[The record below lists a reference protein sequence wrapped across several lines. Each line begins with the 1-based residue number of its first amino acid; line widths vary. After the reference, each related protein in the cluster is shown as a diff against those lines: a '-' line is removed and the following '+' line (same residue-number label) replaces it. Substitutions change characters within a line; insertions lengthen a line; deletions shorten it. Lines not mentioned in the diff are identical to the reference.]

1 MKLQFDANQDYQLE
15 AIRAVVALFEGQPDA
30 SQTSVTRDDE
40 LSSLKL
46 TETGVANQR
55 VITDEQ
61 WLANLN
67 AVQKSRG
74 IECSTALELLKLDDG
89 TEVGAFPNFTVEME
103 TGTGKTYVYLRTVQ
117 ELSKTY
123 GFKKF
128 VIVVPSIAIREG
140 VLKSLQITKEHFQ
153 TLYDYER
160 VEFTVYDSGRVNQ
173 LRNFVL
179 SDAIQILVINIDAF
193 AKDSTEVNG
202 DTGAGKVK
210 KKNKGNVINQVRE
223 TGMKPIEFIQA
234 AHPIVILDEPQN
246 LETDNRKQA
255 IARLA
260 PMCTLRYSATH
271 RNTYNLIYSLDP
283 VRAYEMGLVK
293 QIGVDSVI
301 EMKDANQAFVK
312 VEDFRTAAR
321 SVKAKLSIWMNQVQ
335 GPAKKSITVKNGDDL
350 YILSNQR
357 EIYRDGFIVNEI
369 DAGEGFITFAND
381 VRVRKGSPHGALTDA
396 ILRLQIEATIRRH
409 FEKAKKL
416 HPMGIKVLSV
426 FFIDRVAN
434 YRVYGEDGTVSG
446 GKFAEW
452 FEEIYE
458 QYRTKADFADLLPFD
473 AAKVHNGYFSQ
484 DKRAVSPFETVTG
497 KTNADAEAS
506 TFELI
511 MRDKERLLDLA
522 EPLAFIFSHSALR
535 EGWDNP
541 NVFQICTLA
550 ESSSEIKKRQEIG
563 RGLRLCVNKD
573 GERVRDRAINRLT
586 VIANESYED
595 FASQLQSEM
604 VEAGVRFKREM
615 VQNERD
621 KVMVRLRKG
630 FKTDNQFFDLWEK
643 IRARTRYRVEY
654 KTSDLI
660 ARAASRIKGT
670 MPHIERPKV
679 ALTRADLAIGASGVV
694 GKQTGFRTQTV
705 EAKYVMPDF
714 VGQVQGKTGL
724 AKSTV
729 ARILLDSGRL
739 GDAVNNPQ
747 AFVDHAAELINAV
760 KRDFLVYGDGSEGS
774 GVKYVKLDDAYE
786 MQRFEGDDLMEVFE
800 SNVRAVEKQEKTLF
814 SHIVIDSNSGPERLF
829 AQACEDNDDVLF
841 YIKLPRWFQI
851 ETPVGSYNPDWAVAY
866 HNDKTLYFVAETK
879 KTGNGD
885 HVRLDL
891 LRPIEELRIEC
902 GKRHFKNFEQVC
914 FKVVSSLTELVSYGL
929 EQQEQAMA
937 SDEHLVM

>member
-1 MKLQFDANQDYQLE
+1 MKLQFDANQNYQLE
-15 AIRAVVALFEGQPDA
+15 AIRAVVALFDGQPDA
-30 SQTSVTRDDE
+30 SQISVARDDE

-67 AVQKSRG
+67 AVQKIHG
-74 IECSTALELLKLDDG
+74 IEPSPELEAMKLDAG
-89 TEVGAFPNFTVEME
+89 TAVGAFPNFTVEME
-103 TGTGKTYVYLRTVQ
+103 TGTGKTYVYLRTVY

-128 VIVVPSIAIREG
+128 VIVVPSVAIREG

-153 TLYDYER
+153 TLYDYECI
-160 VEFTVYDSGRVNQ
+160 EFTVYDSAKVNQ
-173 LRNFVL
+173 LRNFAL
-179 SDAIQILVINIDAF
+179 SNAIQILVINIDAF
-193 AKDSTEVNG
+193 AKDSTEVSGDNG
-202 DTGAGKVK
+202 GKAK
-210 KKNKGNVINQVRE
+210 KKSKGNVINQVRE
-223 TGMKPIEFIQA
+223 TGVAPIEFIRA
-234 AHPIVILDEPQN
+234 AHPIAILDEPQN

-283 VRAYEMGLVK
+283 VRAYELGLVK

-301 EMKDANQAFVK
+301 ELKDANQAFVE
-312 VEDFRTAAR
+312 VEGFRAGAR
-321 SVKAKLSIWMNQVQ
+321 SVSARLSIWVNQVQ
-335 GPAKKSITVKNGDDL
+335 GPAKKSVTVKNGDDL
-350 YILSNQR
+350 YALSNQR
-357 EIYRDGFIVNEI
+357 EIYRNGFIVNEI

-381 VRVRKGSPHGALTDA
+381 VRVRAGSPHGALTDA
-396 ILRLQIEATIRRH
+396 ILRLQVEATIRRH
-409 FEKAKKL
+409 FEKAQKL
-416 HPMGIKVLSV
+416 HPLGIKVLSV

-434 YRVYGEDGTVSG
+434 YRSYGEDGTASN
-446 GKFAEW
+446 GKYAEW

-458 QYRTKADFADLLPFD
+458 QYQAKPDFAGLLRHEGTR
-473 AAKVHNGYFSQ
+473 VHNGYFSQ
-484 DKRAVSPFETVTG
+484 DKRAVSPFETLTG

-511 MRDKERLLDLA
+511 MRDKERLLDIA

-550 ESSSEIKKRQEIG
+550 ESKSDIKKRQEIG

-573 GERVRDRAINRLT
+573 GERVFDRAINRLT

-595 FASQLQSEM
+595 FANQLQTEM
-604 VEAGVRFKREM
+604 VEAGVKFNREM

-621 KVMVRLRKG
+621 KITVRLKKG
-630 FKTDNQFFDLWEK
+630 YDTDNGFLALWDK

-654 KTSDLI
+654 NTGDLI
-660 ARAASRIKGT
+660 TKAAKRIKEK
-670 MPHIERPKV
+670 MPLIERPKV
-679 ALTRADLAIGASGVV
+679 ALTRADIIISATGVD
-694 GKQTGFRTQTV
+694 GKQTGFRTQTM

-714 VGQVQGKTGL
+714 VGQVQAKTGL

-739 GDAVNNPQ
+739 ADAVNNPQ
-747 AFVDHAAELINAV
+747 AFIDHAAEAVSAV
-760 KRDFLVYGDGSEGS
+760 KREVLVDGVEYFKVEG
-774 GVKYVKLDDAYE
+774 LAYE
-786 MQRFEGDDLMEVFE
+786 MRRFEGDDLMDVFA
-800 SNVRAVEKQEKTLF
+800 SNVKAVEKQEKTLF
-814 SHIVIDSNSGPERLF
+814 SHIVIDSNSSPERNF

-851 ETPVGSYNPDWAVAY
+851 ETPVGSYNPYWALAY
-866 HNDKTLYFVAETK
+866 RNDRTLYFVAETK
-879 KTGNGD
+879 KTGGD

-902 GKRHFKNFEQVC
+902 GKRHFKNFEEVQ
-914 FKVVSSLTELVSYGL
+914 FRVVNSLTELVS
-929 EQQEQAMA
+929 
-937 SDEHLVM
+937 

>member
-1 MKLQFDANQDYQLE
+1 MLESSSPACDAAQMKLQFDANQDFQLE
-15 AIRAVVALFEGQPDA
+15 AIHAVVALFEGQPDA
-30 SQTSVTRDDE
+30 SQISVGWNDE

-67 AVQKSRG
+67 AVQEVHG
-74 IECSTALELLKLDDG
+74 IELSAALEMMKLEDDID
-89 TEVGAFPNFTVEME
+89 VGAFPNFTVEME
-103 TGTGKTYVYLRTVQ
+103 TGTGKTYVYLRTVY

-153 TLYDYER
+153 THYNYER
-160 VEFTVYDSGRVNQ
+160 VEFTVYDSTKVNQ
-173 LRNFVL
+173 LRNFAL
-179 SDAIQILVINIDAF
+179 SNAIQILVINIDAF
-193 AKDSTEVNG
+193 AKDSTEA
-202 DTGAGKVK
+202 DSAAK

-223 TGMKPIEFIQA
+223 TGIAPIEFIRA

-283 VRAYEMGLVK
+283 VRAYEKGLVK

-301 EMKDANQAFVK
+301 ELKDANQAFVE
-312 VEDFRTAAR
+312 VEGFKTGAR
-321 SVKAKLSIWMNQVQ
+321 SVSAKLSIWVNQTQ

-350 YILSNQR
+350 YKLSNQR
-357 EIYRDGFIVNEI
+357 EIYRESFIVNEI

-381 VRVRKGSPHGALTDA
+381 VRVRAGSPHGALTDT
-396 ILRLQIEATIRRH
+396 ILRLQVEATIRRH
-409 FEKAKKL
+409 FEKALKL
-416 HPMGIKVLSV
+416 HPLGIKVLSV

-434 YRVYGEDGTVSG
+434 YRVYNEDGTVSK
-446 GKFAEW
+446 GKFADW

-458 QYRTKADFADLLPFD
+458 QYRAKPDFAGLRMHEGT
-473 AAKVHNGYFSQ
+473 KVHNGYFSQ
-484 DKRAVSPFETVTG
+484 DKRAVSPFETLTG

-511 MRDKERLLDLA
+511 MRDKERLLDIA

-550 ESSSEIKKRQEIG
+550 ESKSDIKKRQEIG

-573 GERVRDRAINRLT
+573 GERVFDRTINRLT

-595 FASQLQSEM
+595 FANQLQTEM
-604 VEAGVRFKREM
+604 VEAGVKFKREM
-615 VQNERD
+615 VKNERD
-621 KVMVRLRKG
+621 KITVRLKKG
-630 FKTDNQFFDLWEK
+630 YDTDNEFLTLWDK
-643 IRARTRYRVEY
+643 IRARTRYRVNY
-654 KTSDLI
+654 DTGDLI
-660 ARAASRIKGT
+660 TKAAKRIKEK
-670 MPHIERPKV
+670 MPTIERPKV
-679 ALTRADLAIGASGVV
+679 ALTRADIIISAAGVN
-694 GKQTGFRTQTV
+694 GKQTGFRTQSM
-705 EAKYVMPDF
+705 EEKYVMPDF
-714 VGQVQGKTGL
+714 VGQVQTKTGL

-739 GDAVNNPQ
+739 ADAVKNPQ
-747 AFVDHAAELINAV
+747 AFIDHVAEVVNSV
-760 KRDFLVYGDGSEGS
+760 KREVLVN
-774 GVKYVKLDDAYE
+774 GVEYFKVNGLAYE
-786 MQRFEGDDLMEVFE
+786 MRRFEGDDLMDVFA
-800 SNVRAVEKQEKTLF
+800 SNVVAVEKQEKTLF
-814 SHIVIDSNSGPERLF
+814 SHIVIDSNSSPERNF
-829 AQACEDNDDVLF
+829 VQACEDNDDVLF
-841 YIKLPRWFQI
+841 YIKLPRWFKI
-851 ETPVGSYNPDWAVAY
+851 ETPVGSYNPDWALAY
-866 HNDKTLYFVAETK
+866 RNDKMLYFVAETK
-879 KTGNGD
+879 KTGSGD
-885 HVRLDL
+885 HVQIDL

-902 GKRHFKNFEQVC
+902 GKRHFKNFEEVQ
-914 FKVVSSLTELVSYGL
+914 FKVVSSLTELLS
-929 EQQEQAMA
+929 
-937 SDEHLVM
+937 

>member
-15 AIRAVVALFEGQPDA
+15 AIHAVVSLFEGQPDA
-30 SQTSVTRDDE
+30 SQISVGWDDE

-61 WLANLN
+61 WLANLK
-67 AVQKSRG
+67 AVQKVHG
-74 IECSTALELLKLDDG
+74 IEPSPELEVMELDDG
-89 TEVGAFPNFTVEME
+89 AAAGAFPNFTVEME
-103 TGTGKTYVYLRTVQ
+103 TGTGKTYVYLRTVY

-128 VIVVPSIAIREG
+128 VIVVPSVAIREG

-153 TLYDYER
+153 THYDYER
-160 VEFTVYDSGRVNQ
+160 VEFTVYDSTKVNQ
-173 LRNFVL
+173 LRNFAL
-179 SDAIQILVINIDAF
+179 SNAIQILVINIDAF
-193 AKDSTEVNG
+193 AKDSTEA
-202 DTGAGKVK
+202 DSAAK

-223 TGMKPIEFIQA
+223 TGIAPIEFIRA
-234 AHPIVILDEPQN
+234 THPIVILDEPQN

-271 RNTYNLIYSLDP
+271 RNTYNLIYTLDP
-283 VRAYEMGLVK
+283 VRAYEKGIVK

-301 EMKDANQAFVK
+301 ELKDANQAFVE
-312 VEDFRTAAR
+312 VEGFRTGAR
-321 SVKAKLSIWMNQVQ
+321 SVSAKLSIWVNQAQ
-335 GPAKKSITVKNGDDL
+335 GPAKKSVTVKNGDDL
-350 YILSNQR
+350 YALSNQR
-357 EIYRDGFIVNEI
+357 EIYREGFIVNEI

-381 VRVRKGSPHGALTDA
+381 VRVRTGSPHGALTDT
-396 ILRLQIEATIRRH
+396 ILRLQVEATIRRH
-409 FEKAKKL
+409 FEKAQKL
-416 HPMGIKVLSV
+416 HPLGIKVLSV

-434 YRVYGEDGTVSG
+434 YRVYNEDGTVSK

-452 FEEIYE
+452 FEEIFE
-458 QYRTKADFADLLPFD
+458 QYRVKPDFAGLRMHEGT
-473 AAKVHNGYFSQ
+473 KVHNGYFSQ
-484 DKRAVSPFETVTG
+484 DKRAVSPFETLTG

-511 MRDKERLLDLA
+511 MRDKERLLDIA

-550 ESSSEIKKRQEIG
+550 ESKSDIKKRQEIG

-573 GERVRDRAINRLT
+573 GERVFDRAINRLT

-595 FASQLQSEM
+595 FASQLQTEM
-604 VEAGVRFKREM
+604 VEAGVKFKREM

-621 KVMVRLRKG
+621 KITVRLKKG
-630 FKTDNQFFDLWEK
+630 YDTDNGFLALWEK
-643 IRARTRYRVEY
+643 IRARTRYRVNY
-654 KTSDLI
+654 DTGDLL
-660 ARAASRIKGT
+660 AKAAKRIKET
-670 MPHIERPKV
+670 MPTIERPKV
-679 ALTRADLAIGASGVV
+679 ALTRADIIISAAGVDGV
-694 GKQTGFRTQTV
+694 QTGYRTQTM

-714 VGQVQGKTGL
+714 VGQVQAKTGL

-739 GDAVNNPQ
+739 ADAVNNPQ
-747 AFVDHAAELINAV
+747 AFIDHAAEAV
-760 KRDFLVYGDGSEGS
+760 NTEKRKVLVDGVEYFKVDGF
-774 GVKYVKLDDAYE
+774 AYE
-786 MQRFEGDDLMEVFE
+786 MRRFEGDNLMDVFA
-800 SNVRAVEKQEKTLF
+800 SNVVAVEKQEKTLF
-814 SHIVIDSNSGPERLF
+814 SHIVIDSNSSPERNF
-829 AQACEDNDDVLF
+829 AQACENNDDVLF

-851 ETPVGSYNPDWAVAY
+851 ETPVGPYNPDWAVAY
-866 HNDKTLYFVAETK
+866 RNDRTLYFVAETK
-879 KTGNGD
+879 KTGSGD
-885 HVRLDL
+885 HVQLDL

-902 GKRHFKNFEQVC
+902 GKRHFKNFEEVQ
-914 FKVVSSLTELVSYGL
+914 FKVVSSLTELV
-929 EQQEQAMA
+929 
-937 SDEHLVM
+937 

>member
-15 AIRAVVALFEGQPDA
+15 AIRAVVALFDGQPDA
-30 SQTSVTRDDE
+30 SHISVARDDE

-55 VITDEQ
+55 VISDEQ

-67 AVQKSRG
+67 AVQKAHG
-74 IECSTALELLKLDDG
+74 IEPSAALETMTLDDG
-89 TEVGAFPNFTVEME
+89 TPVVSTFGTFPNFTVEME
-103 TGTGKTYVYLRTVQ
+103 TGTGKTYVYLRTAH

-128 VIVVPSIAIREG
+128 VIVVPSVAIREG
-140 VLKSLQITKEHFQ
+140 VLKSLQITREHFQ

-160 VEFTVYDSGRVNQ
+160 VEFTVYDSTKVNQ
-173 LRNFVL
+173 LRNFAL

-193 AKDSTEVNG
+193 AKDSTDANRG
-202 DTGAGKVK
+202 GSR
-210 KKNKGNVINQVRE
+210 GNVINQVRE
-223 TGMKPIEFIQA
+223 TGIKPIEFIQA

-246 LETDNRKQA
+246 LETDNRKLA

-271 RNTYNLIYSLDP
+271 RNAYNLIHSLDP
-283 VRAYEMGLVK
+283 VRAYELGLVK

-301 EMKDANQAFVK
+301 ELKDANQAFVE
-312 VEDFRTAAR
+312 VEGFRTGAR
-321 SVKAKLSIWMNQVQ
+321 SVSAKLSIWVNQAQ
-335 GPAKKSITVKNGDDL
+335 GPAKRSVTVKNGDDL
-350 YILSNQR
+350 YALSNQR

-369 DAGEGFITFAND
+369 DAGEGFVTFAND
-381 VRVRKGSPHGALTDA
+381 VKVRAGSPHGALGDT
-396 ILRLQIEATIRRH
+396 ILRLQIEATVRRH
-409 FEKAKKL
+409 FEKAQKL

-434 YRVYGEDGTVSG
+434 YRAYGEDGTATK

-458 QYRTKADFADLLPFD
+458 QYRAKADYAGLMLHEGTR
-473 AAKVHNGYFSQ
+473 VHNGYFSQ

-511 MRDKERLLDLA
+511 MREKERLLDLA

-550 ESSSEIKKRQEIG
+550 ESSSDIKKRQEIG

-595 FASQLQSEM
+595 FANQLQTEM
-604 VEAGVRFKREM
+604 VEAGVNFKREM
-615 VQNERD
+615 VKNERD
-621 KVMVRLRKG
+621 KVTVRLRKG
-630 FKTDNQFFDLWEK
+630 YDTDNQFLGLWEK

-654 KTSDLI
+654 KTSELI
-660 ARAASRIKGT
+660 AKAASRIKAK
-670 MPHIERPKV
+670 MPAIERPKV
-679 ALTRADLAIGASGVV
+679 ALTRADIAIGAAGVA
-694 GKQTGFRTQTV
+694 GTQTGFRTQTV

-739 GDAVNNPQ
+739 ADAVNNPQ
-747 AFVDHAAELINAV
+747 AFVDHASELVNAE
-760 KRDFLVYGDGSEGS
+760 KREFLVYGDGSEGS
-774 GVKYVKLDDAYE
+774 GVKYVKLDDAFYE
-786 MQRFEGDDLMEVFE
+786 MRRFEADDLMDVFA
-800 SNVRAVEKQEKTLF
+800 SNVRAVDKLEKTLF

-851 ETPVGSYNPDWAVAY
+851 ETPVGPYNPDWALAY
-866 HNDKTLYFVAETK
+866 KNDKVLYFVAETK
-879 KTGNGD
+879 GTGTGD
-885 HVRLDL
+885 HIQLGM
-891 LRPIEELRIEC
+891 LRPIEDFKIEC
-902 GKRHFKNFEQVC
+902 GRRHFKNFEEVR
-914 FKVVSSLTELVSYGL
+914 FKVVPTFEKLIS
-929 EQQEQAMA
+929 
-937 SDEHLVM
+937 

>member
-1 MKLQFDANQDYQLE
+1 MH
-15 AIRAVVALFEGQPDA
+15 
-30 SQTSVTRDDE
+30 
-40 LSSLKL
+40 
-46 TETGVANQR
+46 
-55 VITDEQ
+55 
-61 WLANLN
+61 
-67 AVQKSRG
+67 
-74 IECSTALELLKLDDG
+74 
-89 TEVGAFPNFTVEME
+89 
-103 TGTGKTYVYLRTVQ
+103 

-128 VIVVPSIAIREG
+128 VIVVPSVAIREG

-160 VEFTVYDSGRVNQ
+160 VEFTVYDSAKVNQ
-173 LRNFVL
+173 LRNFAL

-193 AKDSTEVNG
+193 AKDSTDVNG
-202 DTGAGKVK
+202 NADIRKAK
-210 KKNKGNVINQVRE
+210 KSKGNVINQVRE
-223 TGMKPIEFIQA
+223 TGIKPIEFIQA

-246 LETDNRKQA
+246 LETDNRKLA
-255 IARLA
+255 ITRLA

-271 RNTYNLIYSLDP
+271 RNAYNLIHSLDP
-283 VRAYEMGLVK
+283 VRAYELGLVK

-301 EMKDANQAFVK
+301 ELKDANQAFVE
-312 VEDFRTAAR
+312 VESFRTGAR
-321 SVKAKLSIWMNQVQ
+321 SVSAKLCIWINQAQ
-335 GPAKKSITVKNGDDL
+335 GPAKKSVTVKNGDDL
-350 YILSNQR
+350 YALSNHR

-369 DAGEGFITFAND
+369 DAGEGFVTFAND
-381 VRVRKGSPHGALTDA
+381 VKVRAGSPHGALTDT
-396 ILRLQIEATIRRH
+396 ILRLQIEATVRRH
-409 FEKAKKL
+409 FEKAQKL

-434 YRVYGEDGTVSG
+434 YRAYGEDGTATK

-458 QYRTKADFADLLPFD
+458 QYRAKADYAGLMPHEGV
-473 AAKVHNGYFSQ
+473 KVHNGYFSQ

-497 KTNADAEAS
+497 KTHADAEAS

-595 FASQLQSEM
+595 FANQLQTEM
-604 VEAGVRFKREM
+604 VEAGVKFKREM

-621 KVMVRLRKG
+621 KVTVRLRKG
-630 FKTDNQFFDLWEK
+630 YDTDNQFLGLWEK

-654 KTSDLI
+654 KTSELI
-660 ARAASRIKGT
+660 AKAASRIKAK
-670 MPHIERPKV
+670 MPAIERPKV
-679 ALTRADLAIGASGVV
+679 ALTRADIAIGATGVA
-694 GKQTGFRTQTV
+694 GTQTGFRTQTV

-739 GDAVNNPQ
+739 ADAVNNPQ
-747 AFVDHAAELINAV
+747 AFVDHASELVNAE
-760 KRDFLVYGDGSEGS
+760 KREFLVYGDGSEGS
-774 GVKYVKLDDAYE
+774 GVKYVKLDDAFYE
-786 MQRFEGDDLMEVFE
+786 MRRFEADDLMDVFA
-800 SNVRAVEKQEKTLF
+800 SNVRAVDKQEKTLF

-851 ETPVGSYNPDWAVAY
+851 ETPVGPYNPDWAIAY
-866 HNDKTLYFVAETK
+866 RNDRVLYFVAETK

-891 LRPIEELRIEC
+891 LRPIEDFRIEC
-902 GKRHFKNFEQVC
+902 GKRHFKNFEEVR
-914 FKVVSSLTELVSYGL
+914 FKVVSSLTELV
-929 EQQEQAMA
+929 A
-937 SDEHLVM
+937 